1 MNDNARMM
9 IDQLGE
15 TTIPSIG
22 NALHELKDRRAY
34 LQYLIRKKEKSI
46 AKAPEGYLIVQKA
59 GRGESLQ
66 YYRVTYDERNRRR
79 RTYISKR
86 KDLPLIQA
94 LAQKDYDR
102 KVLEAAN
109 LELAAIDGLLTHIP
123 KNSAENIY
131 ALLDLQR
138 ALLVHPDVEPTDVFI
153 AKWQG
158 KEYDGNPYPIQKKHY
173 TARGEIV
180 RSKSEVE
187 IANFLYFHGIPY
199 RYECPLK
206 LRDGHQT
213 VIYYP
218 DFMILDPVSRKVI
231 LLEHLGRMD
240 DPEYVE
246 EQVRKRRVYE
256 DNGFFEGENIVYT
269 WETGMQ
275 PLTRVQLERKLG
287 HYLQLG
293 LDPWRS

>member
-187 IANFLYFHGIPY
+187 IANFLFFHGIPY
-199 RYECPLK
+199 RYEYPLK

-213 VIYYP
+213 VTYYP
-218 DFMILDPVSRKVI
+218 DFVILDPVSRKVI

-256 DNGFFEGENIVYT
+256 DNGFFEGENIIYT
-269 WETGMQ
+269 WETGSQ

-287 HYLQLG
+287 HYLHLG
-293 LDPWRS
+293 LEPWRS

>member
-109 LELAAIDGLLTHIP
+109 LELSAIDGLLTHIP
-123 KNSAENIY
+123 KNPVENIY

-138 ALLVHPDVEPTDVFI
+138 APLVHPDVEPTDVFI

-199 RYECPLK
+199 RYEYPLK

-213 VIYYP
+213 VTYYP
-218 DFMILDPVSRKVI
+218 DFIIMDPVTRNVI

-256 DNGFFEGENIVYT
+256 ENGFFEGENIIYT
-269 WETGMQ
+269 WETGSQ

-287 HYLQLG
+287 HYLHLG
-293 LDPWRS
+293 LEPWRS

>member
-1 MNDNARMM
+1 M
-9 IDQLGE
+9 
-15 TTIPSIG
+15 
-22 NALHELKDRRAY
+22 
-34 LQYLIRKKEKSI
+34 
-46 AKAPEGYLIVQKA
+46 IVQKA
-59 GRGESLQ
+59 GRGKSLQ
-66 YYRVTYDERNRRR
+66 YYRVTYDERNRRC

-86 KDLPLIQA
+86 KDLPLIRA

-109 LELAAIDGLLTHIP
+109 LELSAIDGLLTHIP

-173 TARGEIV
+173 TARGEVV

-206 LRDGHQT
+206 LKDGHQT
-213 VIYYP
+213 VTYYP
-218 DFMILDPVSRKVI
+218 DFMILDPVTRKVF

-246 EQVRKRRVYE
+246 EQVHKRRVYE
-256 DNGFFEGENIVYT
+256 ENGFFEGENIIYT
-269 WETGMQ
+269 WETGSQ

-287 HYLQLG
+287 HYLQLNRE
-293 LDPWRS
+293 PRRS

>member
-15 TTIPSIG
+15 PAIPSIG

-59 GRGESLQ
+59 GRGESMQ
-66 YYRVTYDERNRRR
+66 YYRVTYDERNRRC

-123 KNSAENIY
+123 KNPAENIY

-199 RYECPLK
+199 RYEYPLK

-213 VIYYP
+213 VTYYP
-218 DFMILDPVSRKVI
+218 DFVILDPVTRNVI

-240 DPEYVE
+240 DPEYVT
-246 EQVRKRRVYE
+246 EQVHKRRVYE
-256 DNGFFEGENIVYT
+256 DNGFFEGENIIYT
-269 WETGMQ
+269 WETGSQ

-287 HYLQLG
+287 HYLHLG
-293 LDPWRS
+293 LEPWRS

>member
-1 MNDNARMM
+1 M
-9 IDQLGE
+9 
-15 TTIPSIG
+15 
-22 NALHELKDRRAY
+22 
-34 LQYLIRKKEKSI
+34 
-46 AKAPEGYLIVQKA
+46 IVQKA

-109 LELAAIDGLLTHIP
+109 LELSAIDGLLTHIP
-123 KNSAENIY
+123 KNPAENIY
-131 ALLDLQR
+131 ALLDLHR
-138 ALLVHPDVEPTDVFI
+138 APLVHPDVEPTDVFI

-199 RYECPLK
+199 RYEHPLK

-213 VIYYP
+213 VTYYP
-218 DFMILDPVSRKVI
+218 DFVILDPVSRNVI

-256 DNGFFEGENIVYT
+256 DNGFFEGENIIYT
-269 WETGMQ
+269 WETGSQ

-287 HYLQLG
+287 HYLHLG
-293 LDPWRS
+293 LEPWRS

>member
-59 GRGESLQ
+59 GRGESMQ

-109 LELAAIDGLLTHIP
+109 LELSAIDGLLTHIP
-123 KNSAENIY
+123 KNPAENIY

-138 ALLVHPDVEPTDVFI
+138 APLVHPDVEPTDVFI

-187 IANFLYFHGIPY
+187 IANFLFFHGIPY
-199 RYECPLK
+199 RYEYPLK

-213 VIYYP
+213 VTYYP
-218 DFMILDPVSRKVI
+218 DFIIMDPVTRKVI

-256 DNGFFEGENIVYT
+256 ENGFFEGENIIYT
-269 WETGMQ
+269 WETGSQ

-287 HYLQLG
+287 HYLHLG
-293 LDPWRS
+293 LEPWRS

>member
-59 GRGESLQ
+59 GRGESMQ

-199 RYECPLK
+199 RYEYPLK

-213 VIYYP
+213 VTYYP
-218 DFMILDPVSRKVI
+218 DFIIMDPVTRNVI

-256 DNGFFEGENIVYT
+256 ENGFFEGENIIYT
-269 WETGMQ
+269 WETGPQ

-287 HYLQLG
+287 HYLHLG
-293 LDPWRS
+293 LEPWRS

>member
-1 MNDNARMM
+1 MNDKARMTF
-9 IDQLGE
+9 DQLGE

-22 NALHELKDRRAY
+22 NAIHELKDRRAY

-66 YYRVTYDERNRRR
+66 YYRVTYDERHSRR

-158 KEYDGNPYPIQKKHY
+158 KEYDG
-173 TARGEIV
+173 EIV

-187 IANFLYFHGIPY
+187 IANYLYFHGIPY
-199 RYECPLK
+199 RYEHPLK

-213 VIYYP
+213 VTYYP
-218 DFMILDPVSRKVI
+218 DFIIMDPVTRNVI

-256 DNGFFEGENIVYT
+256 ENGFFEGENIIYT
-269 WETGMQ
+269 WETGSQ

-287 HYLQLG
+287 HYLHLG
-293 LDPWRS
+293 LEPWRS

>member
-15 TTIPSIG
+15 PAIPSTG

-59 GRGESLQ
+59 GRGESMQ
-66 YYRVTYDERNRRR
+66 YYRVTYDERNRRC

-123 KNSAENIY
+123 KNPAENIY

-138 ALLVHPDVEPTDVFI
+138 APLVHPDVEPTDVFI

-199 RYECPLK
+199 RYEYPLK

-213 VIYYP
+213 VTYYP
-218 DFMILDPVSRKVI
+218 DFVILDPVTRNVI

-256 DNGFFEGENIVYT
+256 ENGFFEGENIIYT
-269 WETGMQ
+269 WETGSQ

-287 HYLQLG
+287 HYLHLG
-293 LDPWRS
+293 LEPWRS

>member
-199 RYECPLK
+199 RYEYPLK

-213 VIYYP
+213 VTYYP
-218 DFMILDPVSRKVI
+218 DFIIMDPVTRNVI

-256 DNGFFEGENIVYT
+256 ENGFFEGENIIYT
-269 WETGMQ
+269 WETGSQ

-287 HYLQLG
+287 HYLHLG
-293 LDPWRS
+293 LEPWRS

>member
-1 MNDNARMM
+1 M
-9 IDQLGE
+9 
-15 TTIPSIG
+15 
-22 NALHELKDRRAY
+22 
-34 LQYLIRKKEKSI
+34 
-46 AKAPEGYLIVQKA
+46 QKA
-59 GRGESLQ
+59 GRGKSLQ

-86 KDLPLIQA
+86 KDLPLIRA

-109 LELAAIDGLLTHIP
+109 LELSAIDGLLTHIP
-123 KNSAENIY
+123 KNPVENIY

-138 ALLVHPDVEPTDVFI
+138 APLVHPDVEPTDVFI

-199 RYECPLK
+199 RYEYPLK

-213 VIYYP
+213 VTYYP
-218 DFMILDPVSRKVI
+218 DFIIMDPVTRNVI

-256 DNGFFEGENIVYT
+256 ENGFFEGENIIYT
-269 WETGMQ
+269 WETGSQ

-287 HYLQLG
+287 HYLHLG
-293 LDPWRS
+293 LEPWRS

>member
-15 TTIPSIG
+15 TTIPSTG

-59 GRGESLQ
+59 GRGKSLQ

-86 KDLPLIQA
+86 KDLPLIRA

-109 LELAAIDGLLTHIP
+109 LELSAIDGLLTHIP

-187 IANFLYFHGIPY
+187 IANFLFFHGIPY
-199 RYECPLK
+199 RYEYPLK

-213 VIYYP
+213 VTYYP
-218 DFMILDPVSRKVI
+218 DFVILDPVSRKVI

-256 DNGFFEGENIVYT
+256 ENGFFEGENIIYT
-269 WETGMQ
+269 WETGSQ

-293 LDPWRS
+293 EKRRRP

>member
-59 GRGESLQ
+59 GRGKSLQ

-109 LELAAIDGLLTHIP
+109 LELSAIDGLLTHIP
-123 KNSAENIY
+123 KNPVENIY

-138 ALLVHPDVEPTDVFI
+138 APLVHPDVEPTDVFI

-199 RYECPLK
+199 RYEYPLK

-213 VIYYP
+213 VTYYP
-218 DFMILDPVSRKVI
+218 DFIIMDPVTRNVI

-256 DNGFFEGENIVYT
+256 ENGFFEGENIIYT
-269 WETGMQ
+269 WETGSQ

-287 HYLQLG
+287 HYLHLG
-293 LDPWRS
+293 LEPWRS

>member
-15 TTIPSIG
+15 TTIPSTG

-109 LELAAIDGLLTHIP
+109 LELSAIDGLLTHIP
-123 KNSAENIY
+123 KNPVENIY

-187 IANFLYFHGIPY
+187 IANFLFFHGIPY
-199 RYECPLK
+199 RYEYPLK

-213 VIYYP
+213 VTYYP
-218 DFMILDPVSRKVI
+218 DFIIMDPVTRNVI

-256 DNGFFEGENIVYT
+256 ENGFFEGENIIYT
-269 WETGMQ
+269 WETGSQ

-287 HYLQLG
+287 HYLHLG
-293 LDPWRS
+293 LEPWRS

>member
-1 MNDNARMM
+1 MNDKARMTF
-9 IDQLGE
+9 DQLGE

-22 NALHELKDRRAY
+22 NALHEIKDRRAY

-66 YYRVTYDERNRRR
+66 YYRVTYDERNRRC

-86 KDLPLIQA
+86 KDLPLIRA

-109 LELAAIDGLLTHIP
+109 LELSAIDGLLTHIP

-173 TARGEIV
+173 TARGEVV

-206 LRDGHQT
+206 LKDGHQT
-213 VIYYP
+213 VTYYP
-218 DFMILDPVSRKVI
+218 DFMILDPDTRKVF

-246 EQVRKRRVYE
+246 EQVHKRRVYE
-256 DNGFFEGENIVYT
+256 ENGFFEGENIIYT
-269 WETGMQ
+269 WETGSQ

-287 HYLQLG
+287 HYLHLG
-293 LDPWRS
+293 LEPWRS

>member
-199 RYECPLK
+199 RYEHPLK

-213 VIYYP
+213 VTYYP
-218 DFMILDPVSRKVI
+218 DFIIMDPVTRNVI

-246 EQVRKRRVYE
+246 EQVRKCRVYE
-256 DNGFFEGENIVYT
+256 ENGFFEGENIIYT
-269 WETGMQ
+269 WETGSQ

-287 HYLQLG
+287 HYLHLG
-293 LDPWRS
+293 LEPWRS

>member
-187 IANFLYFHGIPY
+187 IANFLFFHGIPY
-199 RYECPLK
+199 RYEYPLK

-213 VIYYP
+213 VTYYP
-218 DFMILDPVSRKVI
+218 DFVILDPVSRKVI

-256 DNGFFEGENIVYT
+256 DNGFFEGENIIYT
-269 WETGMQ
+269 WETGSQ

-287 HYLQLG
+287 HY
-293 LDPWRS
+293 

>member
-15 TTIPSIG
+15 PAIPSIG

-66 YYRVTYDERNRRR
+66 YYRVTYDERNRRC

-123 KNSAENIY
+123 KNPAENIY

-138 ALLVHPDVEPTDVFI
+138 APLVHPDVEPTDVFI

-199 RYECPLK
+199 RYEYPLK

-213 VIYYP
+213 VTYYP
-218 DFMILDPVSRKVI
+218 DFVILDPVTRNVI

-256 DNGFFEGENIVYT
+256 ENGFFEGENIIYT
-269 WETGMQ
+269 WETGSQ

-287 HYLQLG
+287 HYLHLG
-293 LDPWRS
+293 LEPWRS

>member
-187 IANFLYFHGIPY
+187 IANFLFFHGIPY
-199 RYECPLK
+199 RYEYPLK

-213 VIYYP
+213 VTYYP
-218 DFMILDPVSRKVI
+218 DFVILDPVSRKVI

-256 DNGFFEGENIVYT
+256 DNGFFEGRTLFIP
-269 WETGMQ
+269 GRQ
-275 PLTRVQLERKLG
+275 
-287 HYLQLG
+287 G
-293 LDPWRS
+293 LNR

>member
-187 IANFLYFHGIPY
+187 IANFLFFHGIPY
-199 RYECPLK
+199 RYEYPLK

-213 VIYYP
+213 VTYYP
-218 DFMILDPVSRKVI
+218 DFVILDPVSRKVI

-256 DNGFFEGENIVYT
+256 DNGFFEGENIIYT
-269 WETGMQ
+269 WETGSQ
-275 PLTRVQLERKLG
+275 PLTRVQLERKHG
-287 HYLQLG
+287 HYLHLG
-293 LDPWRS
+293 LEPWRS